1 MFASIVS
8 VASWG
13 LPLGIDFTGGSV
25 LDIRNVDDRDSID
38 TVLGEFVDSYSV
50 RNIGNESTDVS
61 IRLEEIDEE
70 TRLSIMSRLEET
82 NPNIEQ
88 IEFDKISAT
97 IGSETKNRSLVAIA
111 LVLIAILVYIAFAF
125 SRLSYPIASWQYGVV
140 TLIALCHDLIISI
153 GVVALFVSI
162 TGAEIGVAFIAALL
176 MVLGYSVNDTIV
188 IFDRV
193 RENLRK
199 SSATTR
205 FDDVV
210 ARSVNETVVR
220 SINSSLTTIIVL
232 ASIFIFSG
240 ESLALFMVT
249 LITGVVIGT
258 YSSLAIASSLV
269 VDMAKKR

>member
-1 MFASIVS
+1 M
-8 VASWG
+8 
-13 LPLGIDFTGGSV
+13 GIDFTGGSV